1 MYFDLLAEMVRY
13 VKKVYPE
20 DKFTLTEHDMK
31 LYSVKLWTCEA
42 LIQSCTNNQIRN
54 PLTIIEEF
62 IDYHEIVISEMDKDS
77 PKREYFST
85 ALMVAYQ
92 IRSHLRQVFY

>member
-20 DKFTLTEHDMK
+20 DKIILTEHEMK

-42 LIQSCTNNQIRN
+42 LIQSCTDNQNKN
-54 PLTIIEEF
+54 PLNIVEEF
-62 IDYHEIVISEMDKDS
+62 IDYHEIIISEMNKDN

-85 ALMVAYQ
+85 ALTVAYQ